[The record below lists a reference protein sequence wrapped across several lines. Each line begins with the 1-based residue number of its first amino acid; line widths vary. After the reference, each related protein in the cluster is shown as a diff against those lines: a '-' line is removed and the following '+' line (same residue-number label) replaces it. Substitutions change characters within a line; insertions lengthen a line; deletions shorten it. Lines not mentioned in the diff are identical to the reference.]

1 MSRRNRDGDRL
12 VYSSD
17 GSHLPKRRG
26 SDPAT
31 EAAVGDG
38 QVRVRLEK
46 KGRKGKTV
54 SVISGL
60 PLPATELKE
69 LAAELKRRCGS
80 GGGVKEGNIEIQG
93 DHVEELVDTLIE
105 RGFRAKRAGG

>member
-1 MSRRNRDGDRL
+1 MARQKQNGDRL

-26 SDPAT
+26 DDAPAR
-31 EAAVGDG
+31 EVLGDG
-38 QVRVRLEK
+38 QVRVRREK

-60 PLPATELKE
+60 PLAAEELKD
-69 LAAELKRRCGS
+69 LAGELKRRCGS
-80 GGGVKEGNIEIQG
+80 GGGVKDGNIEIQG
-93 DHVEELVDTLIE
+93 DHVEDLLSVLTD
-105 RGFRAKRAGG
+105 RGYSAKRSGG